1 MSLRLQGENVV
12 LRSVASGDLEPLAVI
27 AAQPGV
33 ARWWGP
39 LDKDELRGPAAAT
52 SLAVESGGEVI
63 GLIQFHEENEPDFRH
78 AGIDI
83 FLSEGVHGR
92 GFGTDAVRTL
102 AAHLIHERGH
112 HRLTVDP
119 AAANTVAIRVYEK
132 VGFRPVGVLR
142 EYWRSPEGIWSD
154 GLLMD
159 LLAPELLA
167 ESGRA

>member
-1 MSLRLQGENVV
+1 M
-12 LRSVASGDLEPLAVI
+12 
-27 AAQPGV
+27 
-33 ARWWGP
+33 
-39 LDKDELRGPAAAT
+39 
-52 SLAVESGGEVI
+52 
-63 GLIQFHEENEPDFRH
+63 
-78 AGIDI
+78 
-83 FLSEGVHGR
+83 
-92 GFGTDAVRTL
+92 RTL